1 MDQTNEQP
9 QWLTNLLNQ
18 QNQQLSAL
26 AEQQAN
32 QVAVLSER
40 LEASQRQVNEL
51 ATRQASYEAAQR
63 PLANSALL
71 TPSSTSQSHD
81 SIVRPPKPTLSD
93 PKRYDHSD
101 KTLYPQFAG
110 LLRAKVKHDGYAIGS
125 EEKQAWYIFG
135 RLEGAAARR
144 IFPWIDAADKKGDLR
159 TEDLFQQMDVAFQ
172 DPRAKEKALST
183 LNRTKQGNTPLN
195 EFLSQFDQLLLEAGG
210 WGWDDTIKKG
220 FLKDAITTGLLSALV
235 GIEEKPS
242 YGEFCNQLRRTADQ
256 LEEVREKST
265 GRFTGAYWG
274 RKNRE
279 KSPRP
284 TVESDT
290 MDWEAAVATAV
301 RAAMSVRTK
310 DSQGALDNK
319 PSRHKQQGACWECG
333 KEGHFARDCRTKEG
347 AKPRKA
353 SSGNKTHVA
362 AVKSKK
368 TKVARLRE
376 PDSYDEGGDELSSS
390 SSENSGKE

>member
-40 LEASQRQVNEL
+40 LEASQKQVNEL
-51 ATRQASYEAAQR
+51 ATRQASYEATQR
-63 PLANSALL
+63 PPANSDRL
-71 TPSSTSQSHD
+71 TPSSTSQSYD
-81 SIVRPPKPTLSD
+81 SVVRQPKPTLSD

-110 LLRAKVKHDGYAIGS
+110 LLRAKVKHDGYAIGN
-125 EEKQAWYIFG
+125 EEKQAWYMFG

-159 TEDLFQQMDVAFQ
+159 TKDLLEQMDAAFQ

-183 LNRTKQGNTPLN
+183 LNCTKQGNTPLN

-210 WGWDDTIKKG
+210 WDWDDTIKKG
-220 FLKDAITTGLLSALV
+220 FLKDAITTRLLSALV
-235 GIEEKPS
+235 GTEEKSS
-242 YGEFCNQLRRTADQ
+242 YGEFCNQLRRTTDQ

-265 GRFTGAYWG
+265 GRFTGARWG
-274 RKNRE
+274 RKSRE
-279 KSPRP
+279 KSPRL
-284 TVESDT
+284 TVESDA

-310 DSQGALDNK
+310 DSQGALDNRL
-319 PSRHKQQGACWECG
+319 SRHKQQGACWECG
-333 KEGHFARDCRTKEG
+333 KEGHFARDCHTKEE
-347 AKPRKA
+347 AKPRKT
-353 SSGNKTHVA
+353 SSGNKTRVA

-368 TKVARLRE
+368 AKVARPRE

-390 SSENSGKE
+390 LSESSGKE